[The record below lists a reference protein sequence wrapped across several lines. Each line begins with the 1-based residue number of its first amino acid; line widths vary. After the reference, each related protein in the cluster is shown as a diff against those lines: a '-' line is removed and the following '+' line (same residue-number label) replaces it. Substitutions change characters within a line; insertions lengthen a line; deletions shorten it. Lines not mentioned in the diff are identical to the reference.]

1 MNWGSRKNGT
11 SFRVVLAIAVSCIV
25 LLAFGCVVIENQ
37 KVSLQNQLASKTSAL
52 DAQNS
57 VVSSMNATITNL
69 RSQIASD
76 NASNTELQNNL
87 TTEENLQS
95 ETHAQLVT
103 QDTAYQQSSQSA
115 QASVSDLQKELSADQ
130 TQIASLSSQ
139 VTNLQTQV
147 TSLDQSMPFNGFS
160 IVQITDTQYLPQ
172 DTPTLFSGL
181 TNWIANQ
188 SKNLN
193 LMMVIHTGDI
203 VNIANQPYQWANANN
218 AMMVLY
224 NDNIPYC
231 WNCGNHD
238 QLLPN
243 GVMIGDGNPD
253 SGWLGGNYPAFN
265 VTIMRQEPYWVA
277 DIFDGTSTAVQ
288 FSYGNY
294 KFMVVNVEYNANDTV
309 LEWMQTLINT
319 NPNVN
324 VIVATHNFLNGNGTY
339 GTLTQADVT
348 WAVNFQ
354 QILNKD
360 PNVFMTVNGHDID
373 YGPAYHTEIDNKE
386 EIFFNRQEIDNNTG
400 AATARIYTFD
410 MTNPNNPNVF
420 ASTYQTYGTPQYLL
434 DAANQFNFSTHL
446 LQYNPNLSNITIPAS
461 TDFVGSSGYSVS
473 FAAPATL
480 QTYSQYGDQLTFTGL
495 TLNNATS
502 SFTASALGAN
512 ITVENANSAL
522 ISYTVSGNGTQTF
535 SANTAPTSVDIDG
548 VVATNG
554 DGWSYSAANAQVTV
568 TAATAKVD
576 INFS

>member
-1 MNWGSRKNGT
+1 MSSESRKKGT
-11 SFRVVLAIAVSCIV
+11 TVRVVLAIAVLCIV
-25 LLAFGCVVIENQ
+25 LLTFGFGVIENQ

-52 DAQNS
+52 DTQNS
-57 VVSSMNATITNL
+57 EVSSMNATIVNL
-69 RSQIASD
+69 RSQIAAD
-76 NASNTELQNNL
+76 NASNAELQNNL
-87 TTEENLQS
+87 TTEENIQS
-95 ETHAQLVT
+95 ETHAQLVA
-103 QDTAYQQSSQSA
+103 QDTAYQQNSQSA
-115 QASVSDLQKELSADQ
+115 QASVDVLQKELSADQ
-130 TQIASLSSQ
+130 LQIASLSSQ
-139 VTNLQTQV
+139 VTNLQNQI

-172 DTPTLFSGL
+172 STPSLFYGL

-203 VNIANQPYQWANANN
+203 VNFANQSSQWANANN

-224 NDNIPYC
+224 NDSIPYC

-265 VTIMRQEPYWVA
+265 VSIIRQEPYWVA
-277 DIFDGTSTAVQ
+277 DIFDGTSTAVK

-294 KFMVVNVEYNANDTV
+294 EFMMINIEYNANDTV
-309 LEWMQTLINT
+309 LAWMQTLINT
-319 NPNVN
+319 NPNAN

-354 QILNKD
+354 KIVNTD
-360 PNVFMTVNGHDID
+360 PNVFMTLNGHDLD
-373 YGPAYHTEIDNKE
+373 YGPTYHTQIGNKE
-386 EIFFNRQEIDNNTG
+386 EIFFNRQEIDNETG
-400 AATARIYTFD
+400 AATARIYTFG
-410 MTNPNNPNVF
+410 MRNPSNPNVF
-420 ASTYQTYGTPQYLL
+420 VSTYQTYGIPHYLI
-434 DAANQFNFSTHL
+434 DPADQFNFSTHL
-446 LQYNPNLSNITIPAS
+446 LQYNPFITSTITIPTG
-461 TDFVGSSGYSVS
+461 TDFVGSSGYNIS

-480 QTYSQYGDQLTFTGL
+480 QAYSQFGDQLTFTGL

-502 SFTASALGAN
+502 SFTASTFGAN
-512 ITVENANSAL
+512 ITVKNFNSTL

-535 SANTAPTSVDIDG
+535 SANTAPISVDIDG
-548 VVATNG
+548 VAAPNG
-554 DGWSYSAANAQVTV
+554 DGWSSSNGQVTV
-568 TAATAKVD
+568 TAATSEVE